1 MYYKLLYYLRMRL
14 DSLRDWVTIRVMRL
28 RRAKKGLRQTRCS
41 TRLAETRWKK
51 PVTSR
56 GLASWALGPNSSS
69 SEDDWGL
76 VLPFSIIRICLRR
89 LETRSPMDSIAQ
101 ESAREERRRSGTL
114 NEVDCVG
121 FGSGVSV
128 ISVIF
133 NGLQARFL
141 AEN

>member
-1 MYYKLLYYLRMRL
+1 M
-14 DSLRDWVTIRVMRL
+14 
-28 RRAKKGLRQTRCS
+28 
-41 TRLAETRWKK
+41 
-51 PVTSR
+51 
-56 GLASWALGPNSSS
+56 
-69 SEDDWGL
+69 
-76 VLPFSIIRICLRR
+76 IRIWLRR

-141 AEN
+141 TEN